1 MRLISPSR
9 NAGIAEST
17 ALNFV
22 TKHLAGSGARIELVA
37 VVAAK
42 ALAYR
47 GVGIWQLRRGHL
59 RCELGAS
66 QTGPEEKDDS

>member
-1 MRLISPSR
+1 VRLISPSR

-47 GVGIWQLRRGHL
+47 GVGIWQWRGHL